1 MATQTYKIN
10 GMTCNSC
17 VEKVTKQLTQ
27 IPGVASVKV
36 DLQSKTAD
44 IDSVEPVS
52 LLQLRMAL
60 SDLPKYSADYYDDV
74 ATSEALSTE
83 KKSLLQTYKPLIV
96 VFIFVV
102 LVSLAFQSTL
112 HHFSGE
118 LFMRHIMAGFFI
130 GLSFFKFLDLRAFST
145 AFSKYDPLAK
155 NLRGYGRLY
164 PFIELALGLMF
175 VAGFGLKAAN
185 ILTIIVLT
193 TTTIGVIKMIT
204 SKNQIQC
211 ACLGAGFNLP
221 LSWVT
226 VGENAVMVLMA
237 IYSLFIG

>member
-1 MATQTYKIN
+1 MAIQTYKIN

-17 VEKVTKQLTQ
+17 VEKVTTQLTQ
-27 IPGVASVKV
+27 IPGVASAKV

-74 ATSEALSTE
+74 STKEAMPTE

-96 VFIFVV
+96 VFTFVV
-102 LVSLAFQSTL
+102 FVSLAFQQTL
-112 HHFSGE
+112 PHFSDE

-130 GLSFFKFLDLRAFST
+130 GLSFFKFLDLQAFST
-145 AFSKYDPLAK
+145 AFSKYDPAAK
-155 NLRGYGRLY
+155 NLRGYGKVY
-164 PFIELALGLMF
+164 PFIEIALGLMF
-175 VAGFGLKAAN
+175 VAGLGLKAAN
-185 ILTIIVLT
+185 ILTILVLT